1 MKLISINIGQE
12 QTLTRPAKTEQ
23 TGIFKQPVSGPV
35 HISKGGLPGDFIGD
49 KKNHGGPD
57 QAVYVY
63 GSLDYDWWA
72 AELGREL
79 APGTFGENLTIDG
92 LACADFAVGDILH
105 IGEAT
110 LQVTAPRIPCG
121 TLAGRMQDPPF
132 AKRFR
137 HSERP
142 GFYCRVLREGQ
153 VQAGQQVSLE
163 RYSGERISIVEMM
176 RDYYE
181 PMLTR
186 ESIQRYLDAPVAL
199 RSREKKREQLE
210 NLE

>member
-12 QTLTRPAKTEQ
+12 QTLARPGKTEQ
-23 TGIFKQPVSGPV
+23 TGIFKTAVSGSA
-35 HISKGGLPGDFIGD
+35 HISQDGLPGDFIGD
-49 KKNHGGPD
+49 SKNHGGPD
-57 QAVYVY
+57 QAIYVY
-63 GSLDYDWWA
+63 GGQDYEWWA

-79 APGTFGENLTIDG
+79 APGTFGENLTIAG
-92 LACADFAVGDILH
+92 LACADFAVGDILQ
-105 IGEAT
+105 IGEVT

-121 TLAGRMQDPPF
+121 TLAGRMEDPQF

-153 VQAGQQVSLE
+153 VQAGQDVSLE
-163 RYSGERISIVEMM
+163 RYSGERISILEMM

-181 PMLTR
+181 PVLSR
-186 ESIQRYLDAPVAL
+186 ESIQRYLAAPIAL
-199 RSREKKREQLE
+199 RSREKKHEQLDK
-210 NLE
+210 LD

>member
-12 QTLTRPAKTEQ
+12 QTLARPGKTEQ
-23 TGIFKQPVSGPV
+23 TGIFKTPVSGTIY
-35 HISKGGLPGDFIGD
+35 ISQSGLPGDFIGD
-49 KKNHGGPD
+49 SKNHGGPD

-63 GSLDYDWWA
+63 GTLDYDWWA

-79 APGTFGENLTIDG
+79 APGTFGENMTIAG
-92 LACADFAVGDILH
+92 LACADFAVGDILK
-105 IGEAT
+105 IGEGI
-110 LQVTAPRIPCG
+110 LQATAPRIPCG
-121 TLAGRMQDPPF
+121 TLAGRMQDPKF

-142 GFYCRVLREGQ
+142 GFYCRVLNEGQ
-153 VQAGQQVSLE
+153 VQTGQEVALK
-163 RYSGERISIVEMM
+163 RYSGERISILEMM

-181 PMLTR
+181 PTLTR
-186 ESIQRYLDAPVAL
+186 ESIQRYLDVPIAL
-199 RSREKKREQLE
+199 RSREKKRKQLE